1 MPLPIE
7 MCAFRI
13 ILKITAPNKHWNSFY
28 LCFLSL
34 IFGWSWI
41 STVESH
47 TAAKI
52 STDQKVVLASLVAG
66 FIKSAPGLHQIVT
79 HSNTKVWHGTNA
91 AKLQYYRLEP
101 MPRLDHEKV
110 QNWKQFCIAM
120 VAILSLSKLLV
131 KQTAVESFNI
141 GQGVNV
147 NVGM

>member
-1 MPLPIE
+1 
-7 MCAFRI
+7 
-13 ILKITAPNKHWNSFY
+13 
-28 LCFLSL
+28 
-34 IFGWSWI
+34 
-41 STVESH
+41 
-47 TAAKI
+47 
-52 STDQKVVLASLVAG
+52 
-66 FIKSAPGLHQIVT
+66 
-79 HSNTKVWHGTNA
+79 
-91 AKLQYYRLEP
+91 